1 MKYTLP
7 FGCMLGAYALLSGCQ
22 TNMMHS
28 NMGPA
33 QTNAQIIEDVIV
45 LDQGE
50 IAAAK
55 IAKKR
60 ATHPQVKRFATYL
73 YDQHTTNLHQTMKLS
88 HKTKIKPEASM
99 TADNLKNHGR
109 QEMTA
114 LEASSRANF
123 DKNYIDAMIKDH
135 QAALQ
140 LLDRAIL
147 DSTNPM
153 LTKSLQETRKHV
165 AMHLEKAQQI
175 QMKMGH

>member
-1 MKYTLP
+1 MKYKLP
-7 FGCMLGAYALLSGCQ
+7 LSCMLGAYALLSGCQ
-22 TNMMHS
+22 TAPV
-28 NMGPA
+28 MGPA

-50 IAAAK
+50 IGAAK

-60 ATHPQVKRFATYL
+60 ATNPQVKRYATYL
-73 YDQHTTNLHQTMKLS
+73 DAQHTTNLHQTMKLS
-88 HKTKIKPEASM
+88 HKIKIKPEASM
-99 TADNLKNHGR
+99 TSDSLKKHSQ

-114 LEASSRANF
+114 LEASSPVNF
-123 DKNYIDAMIKDH
+123 DRNYIHAMIKDH
-135 QAALQ
+135 QAALR

-153 LTKSLQETRKHV
+153 LTKSLKETRTHV

-175 QMKMGH
+175 QAAMGQ